1 MAIYQLLCD
10 SAAGPSCPF
19 LGISSVPQADGEHK
33 PWSQQHHPNV
43 QGTWHHLHRVLS
55 LGARMAFIKRDLQ
68 GSVPG
73 AAQMTTQ
80 LSLVNT
86 GIN

>member
-1 MAIYQLLCD
+1 MVIHQLLSD
-10 SAAGPSCPF
+10 SAAGPNCPF

-33 PWSQQHHPNV
+33 PLSRQHYPDV
-43 QGTWHHLHRVLS
+43 QRTWHHLHPVLS